1 MFEKPW
7 NLAAYGLSL
16 ILLVLGILLRTNLT
30 VIVALLLFVVWD
42 VAYLWS
48 QSAMLG
54 RTVEVA
60 LQQTQNIREHI
71 SYFLAFY
78 GVLFAI
84 ILTQS
89 SERQS
94 QFLEVCAGAGV
105 PLYLLALPFLLA
117 SILLLFFPIQL
128 TKNNSDE
135 PTDSLTA
142 LVALSAFFQKV
153 CIFVFVH
160 SILRIVY
167 FLSQLL

>member
-94 QFLEVCAGAGV
+94 QFLEVCSGAGV

-117 SILLLFFPIQL
+117 SILLLFL
-128 TKNNSDE
+128 M
-135 PTDSLTA
+135 
-142 LVALSAFFQKV
+142 SAFGGKADIKNRQN
-153 CIFVFVH
+153 CA
-160 SILRIVY
+160 L
-167 FLSQLL
+167 Q